1 MRKQYLECGKIV
13 STHGVRGEVKVQP
26 WCDSPEYLCEFKRLY
41 LDATGQKMLQILRAR
56 PAKSMVIL
64 QLEGYADI
72 DAAAALRGK
81 ILYLDRNDDPDADA
95 VFLQDMLGMR
105 ALDVDTAESYGI
117 LTDVLETGAND
128 VYELTD
134 EKGRKRLVPAIPQVV
149 VEADIEQGI
158 LRIRPLKGLFDDA
171 D

>member
-13 STHGVRGEVKVQP
+13 STHGLRGEVKVQP
-26 WCDSPEYLCEFKRLY
+26 WCDSPEYLCAFKVLY
-41 LDATGQKMLQILRAR
+41 LDATGQKALRILRAR
-56 PAKSMVIL
+56 PAKNMVIL
-64 QLEGYADI
+64 AAEGYADV

-81 ILYLDRNDDPDADA
+81 TLYLNRSDDPNGEA
-95 VFLQDMLGMR
+95 VFLQDMLGMQV
-105 ALDVDTAESYGI
+105 LDADTAESYGR

-134 EKGRKRLVPAIPQVV
+134 GKGRKRLVPAIPQVV
-149 VEADIEQGI
+149 VEADMEQGI
-158 LRIRPLKGLFDDA
+158 MRIRPLKGLFDDA